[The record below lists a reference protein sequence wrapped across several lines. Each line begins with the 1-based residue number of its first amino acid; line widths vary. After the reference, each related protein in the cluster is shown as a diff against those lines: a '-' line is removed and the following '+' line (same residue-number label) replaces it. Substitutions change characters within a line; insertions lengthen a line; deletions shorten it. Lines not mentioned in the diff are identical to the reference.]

1 MLKRLTLFLSRKKDK
16 RLIRAAGDGDL
27 ELVRTLLESGAD
39 PNAKEDGNFT
49 ALICAAARGHVRVVE
64 TLLESGAN
72 LRAKT
77 KRGRTAA
84 DIAIQEGQV
93 EVIHLLRAAEGAV

>member
-1 MLKRLTLFLSRKKDK
+1 MSKKKESITAVDDNKPLYGNIQSLGRALK
-16 RLIRAAGDGDL
+16 
-27 ELVRTLLESGAD
+27 SGAD